1 MKLYEINEEIL
12 NCVDEETGEIT
23 DFERFNNLQIE
34 RDEKIENIALW
45 YKNLSA
51 DAIAYKAEK
60 DAFAEKEKSAKNK
73 ADSLKKY
80 LDSVLSGNTFK
91 TTKVNV
97 TYRKSQAVE
106 IIDINKLNE
115 NYIKYAEPTADKA
128 RIKEDI
134 KNGVD
139 VDGAMIVD
147 NQNIQIK

>member
-1 MKLYEINEEIL
+1 MLCGI
-12 NCVDEETGEIT
+12 
-23 DFERFNNLQIE
+23 
-34 RDEKIENIALW
+34 
-45 YKNLSA
+45 KNLSA